1 VTSPGPKNLQPQSP
15 TYGKTLIPVRTLLEG
30 ALYLAA
36 RPLRIADLA
45 KLAGISEP
53 QVRQILEELSSE
65 YETRL
70 SAFKITELRENR
82 YILQLR
88 HELAPLLE
96 ELAPDGLL
104 NESLLRTLGWIAH
117 KQPISQATL
126 VKERGSNAY
135 KHVQELMGKKFIT
148 ATPNGRT
155 YLLETTPLFA
165 DYFGL
170 SRDKTVLKKQI
181 LEWIEKK
188 IKPDQKPLKL
198 KE

>member
-1 VTSPGPKNLQPQSP
+1 LTSPDTENLQTQSP

-36 RPLRIADLA
+36 RPLSIIDMS
-45 KLAGISEP
+45 KLAGILDT
-53 QVRQILEELSSE
+53 QVRQILEELSAE

-82 YILQLR
+82 FILQLR

-96 ELAPDGLL
+96 DLAPTSLL
-104 NESLLRTLGWIAH
+104 NEPLLRTLGWIAH
-117 KQPISQATL
+117 KQPISQAAL
-126 VKERGSNAY
+126 AKERGSNVY
-135 KHVQELMGKKFIT
+135 KHVQELVDKKFIT
-148 ATPNGRT
+148 STPNGRT
-155 YLLETTPLFA
+155 FILETTPLFA

-188 IKPDQKPLKL
+188 IKPDQKPLKT